1 LCLTLW
7 FAAAVWA
14 FHEMQAF
21 SGGISWARVVFFSGF
36 LILATLETAPNVS
49 QSLYWQT
56 AAITY
61 IAPLI
66 PLWLY
71 VAVMVRGARERQ
83 KKFWYWFKFG
93 CAGIL
98 IFIAGG
104 FSDAYVVMQAAGFAF
119 VVTAV
124 ETLPGVNFKS
134 KLRPFLLIG
143 LAASLLALII
153 VAFAPGT
160 SVRQSHFPQ
169 HPGAWDILRLG
180 VSYSVR
186 FAGKLILTHPLI
198 SLISLT
204 LPLLIVLRDF
214 SQTGRRT
221 WDRRICVWL
230 LLITPATVFL
240 LILAGTAPAI
250 YAMSQML
257 PDRSRVLLSL
267 VFICGTLLWSRAA
280 GEYLAGKFLTIGR
293 KVRQISASAV
303 TVALLLIIIFPQIST
318 LSILGLRYD
327 ARNFA
332 ADWDRQ
338 DLELKSAKQ
347 NGITEVE
354 VPQIGDFQSRIGKG
368 PSDLHL
374 RTDPT
379 FWINRVTASYYGLT
393 SVRAKDEVVSSH

>member
-1 LCLTLW
+1 
-7 FAAAVWA
+7 
-14 FHEMQAF
+14 
-21 SGGISWARVVFFSGF
+21 
-36 LILATLETAPNVS
+36 
-49 QSLYWQT
+49 
-56 AAITY
+56 
-61 IAPLI
+61 
-66 PLWLY
+66 
-71 VAVMVRGARERQ
+71 
-83 KKFWYWFKFG
+83 
-93 CAGIL
+93 
-98 IFIAGG
+98 
-104 FSDAYVVMQAAGFAF
+104 
-119 VVTAV
+119 
-124 ETLPGVNFKS
+124 
-134 KLRPFLLIG
+134 
-143 LAASLLALII
+143 
-153 VAFAPGT
+153 
-160 SVRQSHFPQ
+160 
-169 HPGAWDILRLG
+169 
-180 VSYSVR
+180 
-186 FAGKLILTHPLI
+186 
-198 SLISLT
+198 
-204 LPLLIVLRDF
+204 LLIVLRDF